1 MKQSSALRRS
11 GRSGWPGTF
20 FARVRSLARD
30 FFEEEVTF
38 MIPQVWH
45 YVAAGTIRVNPR
57 LAKANLG
64 LMRENPDCDWTIRY
78 LALGS

>member
-1 MKQSSALRRS
+1 
-11 GRSGWPGTF
+11 
-20 FARVRSLARD
+20 
-30 FFEEEVTF
+30 